1 MAKKSYSVEERQQI
15 RQALLETG
23 HQLFSQQGCRH
34 TTLPQVYEQVGISK
48 TFFYSFFSSKEEFI
62 EQVLYYQQPK
72 LLAYAGTLM
81 ENPKLTWREA
91 VTKFLQDSCYGHHHA
106 IMIMSIE
113 EEQDVY
119 QTFDQERFQQFQK
132 RQVDFFSQ
140 LLCVL
145 KMPPDTV
152 EPRFFGNLVLSLIMV
167 RKAIP
172 ETMPFLFSEVA
183 DEVAA
188 FQINVVVDYM
198 EQIREQTR

>member
-15 RQALLETG
+15 RQALLEIG

-34 TTLPQVYEQVGISK
+34 TTLPQIYEQVGISK
-48 TFFYSFFSSKEEFI
+48 TFFYSFFFSKEEFI

-72 LLAYAGTLM
+72 LLAYARSLM
-81 ENPKLTWREA
+81 EDSKLTWREGI
-91 VTKFLQDSCYGHHHA
+91 TKFLQDSCYGQQHT

-119 QTFDQERFQQFQK
+119 RTFDQERFEQFQK
-132 RQVDFFSQ
+132 RQVDFFGQ
-140 LLCVL
+140 LLEIVGL
-145 KMPPDTV
+145 PSDIV
-152 EPRFFGNLVLSLIMV
+152 DPRFFGNLVLSLIMV

-188 FQINVVVDYM
+188 FQIKAVVDYM

>member
-15 RQALLETG
+15 RQALLEIG
-23 HQLFSQQGCRH
+23 RQLFSQQGCRH
-34 TTLPQVYEQVGISK
+34 TTLPQIYEQVGISK

-72 LLAYAGTLM
+72 LLAYARSLM
-81 ENPKLTWREA
+81 EDPKLTWRESI
-91 VTKFLQDSCYGHHHA
+91 TKFLQDSCYGQQHT

-119 QTFDQERFQQFQK
+119 RTFDQERFEQFQK

-188 FQINVVVDYM
+188 FQINAVVDYM
-198 EQIREQTR
+198 EQIREQKR